1 MKNLINYLPVLGL
14 SALVIFT
21 SCNTDEEV
29 PTFGE
34 GEGKLGIAF
43 VLKNN
48 RINSSNGRVENS
60 NLAIE
65 EGFIQIKE
73 LELELYV
80 KDESGDY
87 EKEIEIEFKDIKKI
101 NFNEF
106 DKSVDFFINIP
117 EGKYKEIELELD
129 LIDYKGKPSIYFEG
143 TFTDDEGNSTPF
155 QFEYFGDEIDFEV
168 EIEADDDDYFTID
181 RINNPLALFELNAAN
196 WLVNV
201 TNSEMADAERTDGKI
216 LLTKN
221 SNSNI
226 YKKIKSAIEASSEI
240 EVELD

>member
-14 SALVIFT
+14 SALMFFT
-21 SCNTDEEV
+21 SCNPDEEV
-29 PTFGE
+29 PTVGE
-34 GEGKLGIAF
+34 GEGKLGVAF
-43 VLKNN
+43 VLKSN
-48 RINSSNGRVENS
+48 RLNTSNGRVENS
-60 NLAIE
+60 NLVIE

-73 LELELYV
+73 LELDLYV
-80 KDESGDY
+80 KDDAGDY
-87 EKEIEIEFKDIKKI
+87 EKEIEIEFKDIKTI
-101 NFNEF
+101 DFNEF

-117 EGKYKEIELELD
+117 EGRYEEIEVELD
-129 LIDYKGKPSIYFEG
+129 LIDYRNKPSIYFEG

-196 WLVNV
+196 WLANV
-201 TNSEMADAERTDGKI
+201 SNSEMANAERTDGKI

-221 SNSNI
+221 SNTDI

>member
-1 MKNLINYLPVLGL
+1 
-14 SALVIFT
+14 
-21 SCNTDEEV
+21 
-29 PTFGE
+29 
-34 GEGKLGIAF
+34 
-43 VLKNN
+43 
-48 RINSSNGRVENS
+48 
-60 NLAIE
+60 
-65 EGFIQIKE
+65 

-129 LIDYKGKPSIYFEG
+129 LIDYKGEPSIYFEG

-196 WLVNV
+196 WLANV